1 LRKFLLS
8 DLEQVDPSLLT
19 QEAVGHKNPEETSGK
34 KYGLDASGAGGSR
47 ACSRQQAFCPGWKG
61 DSSRNGHYCT
71 VSQVV
76 RVSPGRENRVKR
88 NLGVRAPAAHCGNIR
103 SSPQVRDYQVRERSR
118 HRIPQQQTSAS
129 PSARRELRR
138 VKELAEGRLRR
149 TRLRRLG
156 FMRPPPVRLG
166 QVSKKGGVNR
176 DSASQILSGSH
187 GLATRGGTYK
197 VWKSARWSGA
207 GGAARK

>member
-1 LRKFLLS
+1 MRRPLLS

-19 QEAVGHKNPEETSGK
+19 QEAVGQKNPEETSGRN
-34 KYGLDASGAGGSR
+34 GLDASGAGGSR
-47 ACSRQQAFCPGWKG
+47 ACSRRQSHCSGWKG

-88 NLGVRAPAAHCGNIR
+88 NLGVWAPAARCGNIC

-129 PSARRELRR
+129 PSARIALRG
-138 VKELAEGRLRR
+138 VKERVEGRLRR
-149 TRLRRLG
+149 TRLRRTG
-156 FMRPPPVRLG
+156 VYETAPGKTRPSLREG
-166 QVSKKGGVNR
+166 
-176 DSASQILSGSH
+176 
-187 GLATRGGTYK
+187 
-197 VWKSARWSGA
+197 
-207 GGAARK
+207 